1 MAGLV
6 PAISLRKA
14 GSFTPYRD
22 RRDKLGDDEG
32 EWIKRQIAPRR
43 KKHNSNFTIPNIVS
57 IFGSSASRIDA
68 QIQSKAR
75 AHDPRAAGLSEFA
88 GDKQFATTLA
98 RGLEILRCFTP
109 EAPTLGNKDLASKTG
124 LPKPTISRFTYTLS
138 RLGYLRADR
147 ISSKYQLGAAVLSI
161 GYPVLATNVL
171 RQVAR
176 SAMREL
182 ADYAGGSVSM
192 GVRDRL
198 NIVYVETSRSSAKPS
213 RQLSDIGL
221 SQPIAATAIGRA
233 YVAALTPPEREAVLN
248 EIRVKTPADF
258 ERYHRRMLQSIG
270 EFERLAF
277 CTSYGDLRREVHA
290 VGAPLRLP
298 SGELV
303 VFNCALL
310 AFQLKPGQIKSE
322 IGPRLVAMVRSLAIA

>member
-1 MAGLV
+1 MRKSRAKRVRATRV
-6 PAISLRKA
+6 PPV
-14 GSFTPYRD
+14 F
-22 RRDKLGDDEG
+22 
-32 EWIKRQIAPRR
+32 
-43 KKHNSNFTIPNIVS
+43 
-57 IFGSSASRIDA
+57 
-68 QIQSKAR
+68 
-75 AHDPRAAGLSEFA
+75 SEFA

-147 ISSKYQLGAAVLSI
+147 VSSKYQLGAAVLSI
-161 GYPVLATNVL
+161 GYPVLATNLL

-176 SAMREL
+176 PAMKEL

-198 NIVYVETSRSSAKPS
+198 NIVYVETSRSSSMFS

-233 YVAALTPPEREAVLN
+233 YLAASTPGDRAAILN
-248 EIRVKTPADF
+248 EIRIKSPEMYERHHKKVMQSLAD
-258 ERYHRRMLQSIG
+258 Y
-270 EFERLAF
+270 ERLGF
-277 CTSYGDLRREVHA
+277 CMSWGDLRRDVY
-290 VGAPLRLP
+290 
-298 SGELV
+298 
-303 VFNCALL
+303 
-310 AFQLKPGQIKSE
+310 
-322 IGPRLVAMVRSLAIA
+322 

>member
-1 MAGLV
+1 M
-6 PAISLRKA
+6 RK
-14 GSFTPYRD
+14 
-22 RRDKLGDDEG
+22 
-32 EWIKRQIAPRR
+32 
-43 KKHNSNFTIPNIVS
+43 
-57 IFGSSASRIDA
+57 
-68 QIQSKAR
+68 
-75 AHDPRAAGLSEFA
+75 PRARRVRTTRVPPVFSEFA

-176 SAMREL
+176 PAMREL

-233 YVAALTPPEREAVLN
+233 YMAALTPAEREALLN
-248 EIRVKTPADF
+248 EIRVKAPADF

-270 EFERLAF
+270 EFERYGF

-322 IGPRLVAMVRSLAIA
+322 IGPRLVAMVRSLATA

>member
-1 MAGLV
+1 MRKSRTRRVRTTRV
-6 PAISLRKA
+6 PPV
-14 GSFTPYRD
+14 F
-22 RRDKLGDDEG
+22 
-32 EWIKRQIAPRR
+32 
-43 KKHNSNFTIPNIVS
+43 
-57 IFGSSASRIDA
+57 
-68 QIQSKAR
+68 
-75 AHDPRAAGLSEFA
+75 SEFA

-221 SQPIAATAIGRA
+221 SQPIAATAI
-233 YVAALTPPEREAVLN
+233 
-248 EIRVKTPADF
+248 
-258 ERYHRRMLQSIG
+258 
-270 EFERLAF
+270 
-277 CTSYGDLRREVHA
+277 
-290 VGAPLRLP
+290 
-298 SGELV
+298 
-303 VFNCALL
+303 
-310 AFQLKPGQIKSE
+310 
-322 IGPRLVAMVRSLAIA
+322 PRLHGGVDASRT

>member
-1 MAGLV
+1 MPGEA
-6 PAISLRKA
+6 SLRKPKQKTA
-14 GSFTPYRD
+14 AISRVLDSFAD
-22 RRDKLGDDEG
+22 FE
-32 EWIKRQIAPRR
+32 
-43 KKHNSNFTIPNIVS
+43 
-57 IFGSSASRIDA
+57 
-68 QIQSKAR
+68 
-75 AHDPRAAGLSEFA
+75 

-192 GVRDRL
+192 GVRDR
-198 NIVYVETSRSSAKPS
+198 
-213 RQLSDIGL
+213 
-221 SQPIAATAIGRA
+221 
-233 YVAALTPPEREAVLN
+233 
-248 EIRVKTPADF
+248 
-258 ERYHRRMLQSIG
+258 
-270 EFERLAF
+270 
-277 CTSYGDLRREVHA
+277 
-290 VGAPLRLP
+290 
-298 SGELV
+298 
-303 VFNCALL
+303 
-310 AFQLKPGQIKSE
+310 
-322 IGPRLVAMVRSLAIA
+322 